1 MVLILKSGEVWNVEQ
16 IAFNGN
22 EIIVDGVTNVSQ
34 DDVEVIA
41 ESYESYKS
49 FDYDKKMKGAKN
61 G

>member
-1 MVLILKSGEVWNVEQ
+1 MLVLILKNGEVWDAEQ

-41 ESYESYKS
+41 ERALI
-49 FDYDKKMKGAKN
+49 MTRR
-61 G
+61 

>member
-1 MVLILKSGEVWNVEQ
+1 MVLILKSGEVWDVEQ

-22 EIIVDGVTNVSQ
+22 EIIVDGVTNFSQ

-49 FDYDKKMKGAKN
+49 FDFDGRKKN
-61 G
+61 V